1 MVQLP
6 TNQEG
11 QLKMT
16 DHGHNGTYWNS
27 SDFGQ
32 ASEWNRNITIPAI
45 ITKLEDITIDAN
57 FAWLLFSLL
66 IAVVWFTYITHYSSR
81 VIGQILTRL
90 LNRFVVGSGYVR
102 IGNLIAFMFCI
113 FAAINFFIFKQVP
126 LPGMHWLGRSCFV
139 TLCTPQKISVLEFR
153 MVG

>member
-6 TNQEG
+6 KNQEE
-11 QLKMT
+11 QLKMP

-66 IAVVWFTYITHYSSR
+66 IALVWFTYITHYSSR

-90 LNRFVVGSGYVR
+90 EP
-102 IGNLIAFMFCI
+102 FCC
-113 FAAINFFIFKQVP
+113 
-126 LPGMHWLGRSCFV
+126 W
-139 TLCTPQKISVLEFR
+139 
-153 MVG
+153 